1 MEKMTI
7 YFKDGNLIE
16 LNENSLTT
24 LTNDNLTVTTKASS
38 EDDDG
43 NPVVVTT
50 TQFYSLGTID
60 RLVKI
65 NKTVKFDFE
74 DVSTK

>member
-1 MEKMTI
+1 MTI